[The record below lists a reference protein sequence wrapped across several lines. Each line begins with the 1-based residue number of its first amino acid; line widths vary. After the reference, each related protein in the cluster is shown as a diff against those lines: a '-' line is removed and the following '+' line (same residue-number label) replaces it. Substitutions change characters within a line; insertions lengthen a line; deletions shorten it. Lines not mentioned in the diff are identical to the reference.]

1 MIEFIEHL
9 YSLPTSQ
16 LVILSVI
23 MFFGLITIK
32 KIGVVFDLD

>member
-9 YSLPTSQ
+9 YSLPTYK

-23 MFFGLITIK
+23 MFFGLIIIK
-32 KIGVVFDLD
+32 KIGVLFEVD